1 MVRTKRFK
9 HKGCWYGVVAAA
21 GKIWAADIHYKAPH
35 VCAFD
40 PARSRRAGPV
50 ARLDFPES
58 TRKLMRGFANWRPS
72 LCRAGEAI
80 VAAPGDNSLCVW
92 SVGTALAR
100 GFETAYNWREDDE
113 SDDDCLLESSFSSDS
128 GADAPP
134 PPAASP
140 SPEKRPK
147 LDYGPDAVV
156 AAGEASLLLGDVVAL
171 PGTTSVV
178 CAPVDTS
185 FLDKPERPWTSLRV
199 VDIDRGEVTR
209 VLAGH
214 TGAPGLSTQY
224 IRDLVFSFDP
234 YQAEGL
240 VFDVRAARPAFVL
253 PKCGPVRLNPF
264 AAHDGVMI
272 GVPLPG
278 GYPAAFTAGADEVIR
293 CWDLRQPSSHAYT
306 LSTGNQS
313 VRDMHWHAP
322 TASLFAVTENPHAVS
337 YGRYTRMYQYGEC
350 INERIEDGPY
360 GDAEKHGDWP
370 KGAQR
375 SRDYFAEKF
384 NLADEPLNEHR
395 FVLQYAFDDGRPLTA
410 ARESVA
416 NS

>member
-1 MVRTKRFK
+1 MENK
-9 HKGCWYGVVAAA
+9 
-21 GKIWAADIHYKAPH
+21 
-35 VCAFD
+35 
-40 PARSRRAGPV
+40 
-50 ARLDFPES
+50 
-58 TRKLMRGFANWRPS
+58 
-72 LCRAGEAI
+72 
-80 VAAPGDNSLCVW
+80 
-92 SVGTALAR
+92 
-100 GFETAYNWREDDE
+100 FET
-113 SDDDCLLESSFSSDS
+113 
-128 GADAPP
+128 G
-134 PPAASP
+134 
-140 SPEKRPK
+140 
-147 LDYGPDAVV
+147 G
-156 AAGEASLLLGDVVAL
+156 
-171 PGTTSVV
+171 
-178 CAPVDTS
+178 
-185 FLDKPERPWTSLRV
+185 RV
-199 VDIDRGEVTR
+199 
-209 VLAGH
+209 
-214 TGAPGLSTQY
+214 S
-224 IRDLVFSFDP
+224 
-234 YQAEGL
+234 EGL
-240 VFDVRAARPAFVL
+240 
-253 PKCGPVRLNPF
+253 LNPF